1 MLLHKIRMYKVEGFF
16 FASIISAVLT
26 AGYLYAQI
34 AGVLIV
40 TAVFLSRRMFAVF
53 SFLIISL
60 MLFIYF
66 TVLVTAEKDPGK
78 ERTTYE
84 TTRGTVLADNT
95 YALRAGEAVIG
106 RYTKVPYRGREGRL
120 APGYLVLDKV
130 YFRTE
135 IPFVSAVLEKRDAL
149 SDRMYSESAGRLRII
164 QALLLGDKSHLEG
177 RVQDVYLQTGL
188 SHLLAVSGTH
198 VGVISLICF
207 TLLFFLPWK
216 LRMLISCFALAA
228 FVPLAGFKVPVMRA
242 VVTAVTAMTAWILDC
257 RTDFRKLLLFLWSFF
272 LLIAPGLL
280 GNISFL
286 LSFSAVYGITS
297 LQFKGLSWAEGTI
310 KAGIAATAFTMPL
323 SMYVFGTFNP
333 ASIFSTIVMVPVV
346 YLQLITGFLYML
358 FPALTLEPLVML
370 EKLNIYTSD
379 LMASLTGVFFVL
391 KHINIY
397 IFTGLMLF
405 LAAVS
410 RTKHVLLSAAV
421 FLAVF
426 IPAEMDDGLYFPE
439 LGRYRAFIY
448 KDGDRVEAF
457 YSGMRSNY
465 LYSFMPFAAK
475 FGVTNFDYA
484 EIQVYDSE
492 NIIFT
497 SAELSGGF
505 SEICVNNTECLK
517 PLIYMT
523 RSNTITKSNIN
534 TEKTYFV
541 YKNRLKADNIVELYD
556 SAPLH
561 YEPEGRTEK

>member
-1 MLLHKIRMYKVEGFF
+1 MYKVEGFF
-16 FASIISAVLT
+16 FVSIISAVLT

-34 AGVLIV
+34 AAALLV
-40 TAVFLSRRMFAVF
+40 TAVFLSRRMFAVIG
-53 SFLIISL
+53 FLIISL
-60 MLFIYF
+60 MLFIHF

-84 TTRGTVLADNT
+84 TTRGTVLADNE
-95 YALRAGEAVIG
+95 YSLRAGEAVIG
-106 RYTKVPYRGREGRL
+106 SYTKVPYRGREGRL
-120 APGYLVLDKV
+120 APGYLVLEKV

-135 IPFVSAVLEKRDAL
+135 LPLVSAILEKRKEL
-149 SDRMYSESAGRLRII
+149 SEKMYAESAGRLRII
-164 QALLLGDKSHLEG
+164 QALLLGDRSHLEG
-177 RVQDVYLQTGL
+177 RVQDVYLLTGL

-198 VGVISLICF
+198 VGVITLICF
-207 TLLFFLPWK
+207 TLLFFLPLK
-216 LRMLISCFALAA
+216 LRMFISCFALTA

-242 VVTAVTAMTAWILDC
+242 AVTAVTAMTAWILDC
-257 RTDFRKLLLFLWSFF
+257 RTDFRKLLLFLWGFF

-286 LSFSAVYGITS
+286 LSFAAVYGITS
-297 LQFKGLSWAEGTI
+297 LRFKGLSWFEGTI

-333 ASIFSTIVMVPVV
+333 ASIFSTIIMVPVV
-346 YLQLITGFLYML
+346 YLQLITGFLYMI
-358 FPALTLEPLVML
+358 FPSLTLEPLVML
-370 EKLNIYTSD
+370 EKLNIYASD

-391 KHINIY
+391 KAMSLHIFIL
-397 IFTGLMLF
+397 LMLF
-405 LAAVS
+405 LAVIS
-410 RTKHVLLSAAV
+410 RTKYVLVSAAV

-426 IPAEMDDGLYFPE
+426 IPSKAEDGLHFPE

-448 KDGDRVEAF
+448 KEGDRIEAF

-465 LYSFMPFAAK
+465 LYSFIPFAAK
-475 FGVTNFDYA
+475 FGVRNFDYA
-484 EIQVYDSE
+484 KIEIYDSE

-497 SAELSGGF
+497 SAKTSGDF
-505 SEICVNNTECLK
+505 SGICVNNPECLK

-534 TEKTYFV
+534 TEKTYFL
-541 YKNRLKADNIVELYD
+541 YKNRLKADNIVELYN

-561 YEPEGRTEK
+561 YRPEGRTEE